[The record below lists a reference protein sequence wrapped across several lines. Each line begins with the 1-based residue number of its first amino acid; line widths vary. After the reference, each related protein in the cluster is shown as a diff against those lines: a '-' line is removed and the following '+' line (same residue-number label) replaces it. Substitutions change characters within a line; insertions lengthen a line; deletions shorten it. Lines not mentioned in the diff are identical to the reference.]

1 MSRKSP
7 TGRGA
12 ADAKPPKTYRWPT
25 RKRSGEVAEAAFLA
39 KAASLG
45 FGVAK
50 PWGDSDPFDFLLHSG
65 PRVWRVQ
72 VKSTYKKNSYKFAV
86 RLDNRR
92 DLYSKNNVDF
102 IVVYVVPADAWY
114 VIPIEAVAGR
124 KHLSFSPQ
132 PGSKSVLE
140 RYREAWCLMACKH
153 HGRRK
158 QEIILPCACA
168 AGASL
173 DCPLRREPEQ

>member
-1 MSRKSP
+1 MPWKSRLGP
-7 TGRGA
+7 GG
-12 ADAKPPKTYRWPT
+12 ADAKPPKSYRWPT
-25 RKRSGEVAEAAFLA
+25 RKRGGEVAEAAFLA

-72 VKSTYKKNSYKFAV
+72 VKSTYKKNYYKFGV
-86 RLDNRR
+86 RLDARR

-102 IVVYVVPADAWY
+102 IVVYIVPADAWY

-132 PGSKSVLE
+132 PCSKAHLE

-153 HGRRK
+153 DGSRK
-158 QEIILPCACA
+158 QEIILPCRCAGGA
-168 AGASL
+168 AGE
-173 DCPLRREPEQ
+173 CPLRSGE